1 MMRNPAIRALPKFA
15 DFRRSAPGLNSE
27 LGIRNSE
34 LRNPLRCPKNRVGMM
49 VLGLVIC
56 LLIPA
61 VGQAVEDSE
70 VVIAVVR
77 DGPPPGQDI
86 VPLIEEELAL
96 HLPRGTTARFK
107 FDPGF
112 DGGWDSGR
120 IDGALAKALRDPETD
135 LVLVT
140 GSLGT
145 VAAAGMKLEKP
156 VVSASLLRADL
167 WPLPFAGE
175 DRSPVENLVFMVHSH
190 RAAREVEVF
199 RSLADFETL
208 AILVGAEE
216 LPLLG
221 MAEPKLD
228 EVPETAGLTFDV
240 VSVSPD
246 ADLTLASLPAG
257 AEAAYLTALPR
268 LSPLAR
274 QGLIDGL
281 TEKGVA
287 TFSTLGHPDVEA
299 GAFAGLTPDTRQQVV
314 RRVALNI
321 SRLFRGETT
330 EVLPVLIRTDS
341 KLLINARTAAAL
353 SLPVS
358 HETRILASFVHGDAL
373 ARHEQPLTLAEALQ
387 MAVEQNTFLS
397 VQDAVT
403 AAAQENVDIFKSDL
417 LPQLGFD
424 VSALGTDAEI
434 AFTNAGVSS
443 DGSVRGSLAL
453 RQMIY
458 DDRAVSNFK
467 TAKKVAVSSEHD
479 RETVRLDV
487 LADAGRAFVNLAR
500 AQALLQVEQSNL
512 MLSEDNLELAI
523 LREEVGYSGRDEVLR
538 WQAVVADGRSE
549 VLFSAQ
555 DVEVARIEL
564 NQILNVDQ
572 DRRWALQETPV
583 DPDSFTFLDGRMAMV
598 FGKPGTWSAVRTGF
612 SGVAQENSP
621 EIRALDELYGAQ
633 EIQVA
638 RAKRAWFLP
647 SFSAGATYSD
657 EIVSGD
663 NAIPGFGS
671 EFYTVTIDLSYPVFE
686 GGRKGSESARS
697 KIILEGVERELDLAR
712 QLVERRTRTSLRKVE
727 SSFPRIHYSEQAAE
741 AGTANLVIV
750 QDKYAEGIVN
760 VTDLLSAQTG
770 KFTSDRL
777 VVVSVH
783 EFLLDLIELQRA
795 LSWFE
800 AEKTAGERAALADK
814 VLSAAEVE

>member
-1 MMRNPAIRALPKFA
+1 
-15 DFRRSAPGLNSE
+15 
-27 LGIRNSE
+27 
-34 LRNPLRCPKNRVGMM
+34 M
-49 VLGLVIC
+49 VTLLGLIVC
-56 LLIPA
+56 LLVPA
-61 VGQAVEDSE
+61 VGQVAENGE

-77 DGPPPGQDI
+77 DGPAPGED
-86 VPLIEEELAL
+86 VVSLIEEELAL
-96 HLPRGTTARFK
+96 HLPRGMAASFK
-107 FDPGF
+107 VDPAFDA
-112 DGGWDSGR
+112 GWDPDR
-120 IDGALAKALRDPETD
+120 INMALEKALQDPESD

-145 VAAAGMKLEKP
+145 AAAVRMELEKP
-156 VVSASLLRADL
+156 AVSAYLQRADIF
-167 WPLPFAGE
+167 PLPSASD
-175 DRSPVENLVFMVHSH
+175 DRSPVENLVYMVQSH
-190 RAAREVEVF
+190 RAARDVRVF
-199 RSLADFETL
+199 RSLAEFETL
-208 AILVGAEE
+208 AILAGAEE
-216 LPLLG
+216 VPLLG
-221 MAEPKLD
+221 MVGPRLISAQES
-228 EVPETAGLTFDV
+228 AGLTLDV
-240 VSVSPD
+240 VAVSPD
-246 ADLTLASLPAG
+246 VDATLANLPPG
-257 AEAAYLTALPR
+257 TEAAYLTTLPR
-268 LSPLAR
+268 LSPSAR
-274 QGLIDGL
+274 KSLIDGL
-281 TEKGVA
+281 TKKGVA
-287 TFSTLGHPDVEA
+287 TFSMLGHSDVEN

-321 SRLFRGETT
+321 SRLIRGENP
-330 EVLPVLIRTDS
+330 EELPVFIRTDS

-358 HETRILASFVHGDAL
+358 HETRILASFVEGDAL
-373 ARHEQPLTLAEALQ
+373 AAHEQPLTLAEALQ
-387 MAVEQNTFLS
+387 TAVEQNTLLS

-403 AAAQENVDIFKSDL
+403 AVAQENVDIFKSDL
-417 LPQLGFD
+417 FPQLGLD
-424 VSALGTDAEI
+424 MSALGTDAEI

-458 DDRAVSNFK
+458 DDRAVSNYK
-467 TAKKVAVSSEHD
+467 SAKKVAVSSEHD
-479 RETVRLDV
+479 LETVRLDV

-500 AQALLQVEQSNL
+500 TQALLEVEQSNL
-512 MLSEDNLELAI
+512 QLSEDHLELAI

-538 WQAVVADGRSE
+538 WQAVVADGQSA

-572 DRRWALQETPV
+572 DRRWVLEDLDV
-583 DPDSFTFLDGRMAMV
+583 DPDSFTFLDGRMATV

-663 NAIPGFGS
+663 TIIPGFGND
-671 EFYTVTIDLSYPVFE
+671 FYTVTIDLSYPVFE
-686 GGRKGSESARS
+686 GGRKGSESAKS

-712 QLVERRTRTSLRKVE
+712 ELVERRTRTSLRRVE
-727 SSFPRIHYSEQAAE
+727 GSFPRIHYSEQAAK

-800 AEKTAGERAALADK
+800 AEKTAGERAALADR
-814 VLSAAEVE
+814 VLAAAEVE

>member
-1 MMRNPAIRALPKFA
+1 M
-15 DFRRSAPGLNSE
+15 
-27 LGIRNSE
+27 
-34 LRNPLRCPKNRVGMM
+34 
-49 VLGLVIC
+49 
-56 LLIPA
+56 IPIF
-61 VGQAVEDSE
+61 GQAAEDGE

-77 DGPPPGQDI
+77 DGPPPGEDV
-86 VPLIEEELAL
+86 VPLIEQELAL
-96 HLPRGTTARFK
+96 HLPRGTTVRFK
-107 FDPGF
+107 VDPTFDA
-112 DGGWDSGR
+112 GWDPDR
-120 IDGALAKALRDPETD
+120 INGALEKALQDPETD

-145 VAAAGMKLEKP
+145 AAAVRIELDKP
-156 VVSASLLRADL
+156 VVSAYLQRADIF
-167 WPLPFAGE
+167 PLPSAND
-175 DRSPVENLVFMVHSH
+175 DRSPVENLVYMVQSH
-190 RAAREVEVF
+190 RAAREVGVF
-199 RSLADFETL
+199 RSLAEFETL
-208 AILVGAEE
+208 TILVGAEE
-216 LPLLG
+216 VPLLG
-221 MAEPKLD
+221 MVGPRLARAQESADMTL
-228 EVPETAGLTFDV
+228 DV
-240 VSVSPD
+240 VAVSPD
-246 ADLTLASLPAG
+246 VDAMLASLPLN
-257 AEAAYLTALPR
+257 AEAAFLTALPR
-268 LSPLAR
+268 LSLSDR
-274 QGLIDGL
+274 KSLIDGL
-281 TEKGVA
+281 TKKGIV
-287 TFSTLGHPDVEA
+287 TFSTLGHPDVEN

-314 RRVALNI
+314 RRVALNLN
-321 SRLFRGETT
+321 RLIRGEETT
-330 EVLPVLIRTDS
+330 DLPVLIRTDS

-353 SLPVS
+353 SLPINP
-358 HETRILASFVHGDAL
+358 ETRMFASFVDGDAL
-373 ARHEQPLTLAEALQ
+373 AAHEQTLTLAEALQ
-387 MAVEQNTFLS
+387 LAVEQNTLLS
-397 VQDAVT
+397 VQDAAT
-403 AAAQENVDIFKSDL
+403 AAAQENADIFKSDL

-424 VSALGTDAEI
+424 VSALGTDADI

-458 DDRAVSNFK
+458 DDRSVSNYK

-479 RETVRLDV
+479 LETVRLDV

-500 AQALLQVEQSNL
+500 AQALLEVDQSNL
-512 MLSEDNLELAI
+512 QLSEDHLELAI

-538 WQAVVADGRSE
+538 WQAVVADGQSA

-564 NQILNVDQ
+564 NQILDVDQ
-572 DRRWALQETPV
+572 GQRWALQEIPI
-583 DPDSFTFLDGRMAMV
+583 DPDSFTFLDGRMATV
-598 FGKPGTWSAVRTGF
+598 FGKPGMWSAVRTGF
-612 SGVAQENSP
+612 SGAAQENSP

-633 EIQVA
+633 EIQVG

-663 NAIPGFGS
+663 TVIPGFGND
-671 EFYTVTIDLSYPVFE
+671 FYTFTIDLSYPVFE

-697 KIILEGVERELDLAR
+697 KIILEGIERELDLAHE
-712 QLVERRTRTSLRKVE
+712 LVERRMRTSLRRVE
-727 SSFPRIHYSEQAAE
+727 SSFPRIHYSQQAAE

-800 AEKTAGERAALADK
+800 AEKTAGERAALADR
-814 VLSAAEVE
+814 VLAAAEVE